1 MDNKTLESLRG
12 AFESAGQKHDGLK
25 IALIHWGEGKRP
37 TLPPEFANLP
47 IAAEFGSGADKWAI
61 LTQKLNETLFRFQTL
76 ANEAAIALPGNQS
89 NLCWRDWVL
98 KVFETSNSP
107 KHTWLS
113 DGVLVPYDK
122 AELSGLAKNFSEL
135 FSGNKEFENLANN
148 LPDYWVQKIDD
159 VFLASCNLINSLTTK
174 GDVSSK
180 AERFMSFT
188 GVNKIFAFKSLK
200 SLSCFLDTHPDIKT
214 RRPISPKTGKEHP
227 KRKDIDV
234 VSFLEAVK
242 RDDLYANNPER
253 QKRINNNLQKIG
265 FERQLLCE
273 SEKMFLG

>member
-37 TLPPEFANLP
+37 TLPAGFANWS
-47 IAAEFGSGADKWAI
+47 IAADFESGADKWAI
-61 LTQKLNETLFRFQTL
+61 LTPEINDAYSRFHIL
-76 ANEAAIALPGNQS
+76 ANEAAKALPGIINPG
-89 NLCWRDWVL
+89 CRDWVL
-98 KVFETSNSP
+98 KVFEKNNPP
-107 KHTWLS
+107 KQTWLS
-113 DGVLVPYDK
+113 DGLLVPFDK
-122 AELSGLAKNFSEL
+122 AELSGLAKNFSGL
-135 FSGNKEFENLANN
+135 FSGNKEFETLANN

-159 VFLASCNLINSLTTK
+159 VFLASCNLINALTTN
-174 GDVSSK
+174 GDLSSK

-188 GVNKIFAFKSLK
+188 GVNKIFAFKSPK
-200 SLSCFLDTHPDIKT
+200 SLSCFLDRHPDIKT

-227 KRKDIDV
+227 KRNEIDV

-265 FERQLLCE
+265 IEKKLLGE
-273 SEKMFLG
+273 AEKMILG